1 MKRNT
6 FKFRHIITTVL
17 LLWLTAAAAL
27 TGAQTV
33 QAHPEGPVHTIYW
46 KVKLR
51 RDVKKKK
58 KRILKKGSYAVVVKR
73 NYNYRGSSQVRY
85 KNGTVSVPNSAL
97 SYLHDMTTI
106 VKEGDYRA
114 DVKEDFVN
122 RKGITSKTQWMCWV
136 SLDKQRVNVF
146 KGSRYKWELVKVFP
160 CSSGKAQTPTRAG
173 TMKVDFKNRN
183 LRGLA
188 WYTDIAGG
196 GFHDWPGALNKR
208 LLGKHTASKGCVRL
222 RYNDAKWIYQHI
234 PRRSRV
240 YVY

>member
-1 MKRNT
+1 MKRC
-6 FKFRHIITTVL
+6 KMRFRLAKPAVL
-17 LLWLTAAAAL
+17 LLWLMAAVTL
-27 TGAQTV
+27 MGAQTV
-33 QAHPEGPVHTIYW
+33 SANPDGPVHTIYW

-51 RDVKKKK
+51 RNVKKKK
-58 KRILKKGSYAVVVKR
+58 KTVMKKGSYAVVIKR
-73 NYNYRGSSQVRY
+73 NYKYSGSSLVRCP
-85 KNGTVSVPNSAL
+85 KGTFSVPNSAL

-106 VKEGDYRA
+106 VKEGDYRQG
-114 DVKEDFVN
+114 VKEDFVN
-122 RKGITSKTQWMCWV
+122 RKGITSKTRWMCWV

-146 KGSRYKWELVKVFP
+146 NGSKHNWSLVKVFP

-173 TMKVDFKNRN
+173 SMKIDFKNRN

-188 WYTDIAGG
+188 WYTDISGG
-196 GFHDWPGALNKR
+196 GFHDWPGALDKR

-222 RYNDAKWIYQHI
+222 RYNDAKWIYHHV